1 MAEIIAGPLDWVAND
16 EENLA
21 RFLDTETGKR
31 FLPKLMEEAP
41 LLLERGHVNAI
52 LIRSG
57 EVRGFQN
64 VVRTILAL
72 AHPAPKGGLS
82 PVEKEYPSLTD
93 DAAWNDGQKLE
104 PVPDKPP
111 IDII

>member
-1 MAEIIAGPLDWVAND
+1 MAEILAGPLDWIAND

-41 LLLERGHVNAI
+41 ILLEKGHVNAI

-57 EVRGFQN
+57 EVRGFQS
-64 VVRTILAL
+64 VARAILFL
-72 AHPAPKGGLS
+72 AHPAKPS
-82 PVEKEYPSLTD
+82 EISSAPEYPPLTN
-93 DAAWNDGQKLE
+93 DAAWNDGQKLQPE
-104 PVPDKPP
+104 PEKPQL
-111 IDII
+111 DI